1 MFDTVG
7 VFIIIVLIT
16 LFGYLTTRVWKLR
29 NAFLKWCSVVI
40 TGLLTLISTT
50 LLVLALVGFYKL
62 NERFNNPVANTQVA
76 RTATQIAR
84 GEQLAN
90 ICASCH
96 TSDVQLP
103 LSGTNFVAKFDFPP
117 MGTLY
122 APNLTPSGD
131 ITDWTDGE
139 VIRAIREGV
148 HKNGRALLIM
158 PANNFRNMSD
168 NDVQALVAYLRSQ
181 PATGGT
187 TPTNQFNLLGAL
199 FINLSDFRTAQEPAG
214 SVTAPQ
220 PGTPEYGKYMVDVI
234 GCRSC
239 HGDQLQGKVDNGQ
252 PGPPPGPNLTL
263 IIPQWS
269 EEQFMNFF
277 NTGKL
282 PGGKTV
288 PTLTLPSGFTEPKMP
303 WPMVRAA
310 TTDDELK
317 AMYAYLHSLPPVE
330 GPAK

>member
-1 MFDTVG
+1 
-7 VFIIIVLIT
+7 
-16 LFGYLTTRVWKLR
+16 
-29 NAFLKWCSVVI
+29 
-40 TGLLTLISTT
+40 
-50 LLVLALVGFYKL
+50 LALVGFYKL
-62 NERFNNPVANTQVA
+62 NERFNNPVANTQVT
-76 RTATQIAR
+76 RTAAQIAR
-84 GEQLAN
+84 GEQLAH
-90 ICASCH
+90 ICTSCH
-96 TSDVQLP
+96 TSDGRLP
-103 LSGTNFVAKFDFPP
+103 LSGTNFVAKFDLPP
-117 MGTLY
+117 LGTLY

-131 ITDWTDGE
+131 ITEWTDGE

-158 PANNFRNMSD
+158 PANNLRNMSD
-168 NDVQALVAYLRSQ
+168 DDVQALVAYLRSQ

-220 PGTPEYGKYMVDVI
+220 PGTPEYGKYMVDII

-239 HGDQLQGKVDNGQ
+239 HGDQLQGKVDTGQ

-269 EEQFMNFF
+269 EEQFMTFF
-277 NTGKL
+277 NTGVL

-288 PTLTLPSGFTEPKMP
+288 PILTLPSGFTEPKMP
-303 WPMVRAA
+303 WPMARAA

-317 AMYAYLHSLPPVE
+317 AMYAYLHSLTPVE
-330 GPAK
+330 GLAK